1 MTKIHRW
8 FFSRLIIFT
17 CESTVVFVLHLI
29 PFLFVELNEQ
39 VLLGLNIWDKY
50 RLNALFTLHTLA
62 GKSEQFD
69 LVFIYSLRF
78 FFSLTLRG
86 FCLRIRHKEPSL
98 SAQKIRSAH
107 VFIYKWNGKKI
118 VPFLKIINCFSAK
131 SFFFNCG
138 HFHVPTSMWSKQMK
152 KKIGFCVEK
161 FVCLVLCGWK
171 LCRLYY
177 VVTEL
182 FGKQMMRCS
191 YS

>member
-1 MTKIHRW
+1 MNKCFSAWTFEISIDLMR
-8 FFSRLIIFT
+8 FSRYIHSPEKASNLIWFL
-17 CESTVVFVLHLI
+17 STHYV
-29 PFLFVELNEQ
+29 
-39 VLLGLNIWDKY
+39 
-50 RLNALFTLHTLA
+50 
-62 GKSEQFD
+62 
-69 LVFIYSLRF
+69 F